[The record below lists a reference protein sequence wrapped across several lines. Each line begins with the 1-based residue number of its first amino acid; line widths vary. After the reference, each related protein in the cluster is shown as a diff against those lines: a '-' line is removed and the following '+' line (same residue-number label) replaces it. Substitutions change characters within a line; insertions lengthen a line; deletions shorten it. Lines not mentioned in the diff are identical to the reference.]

1 MSGGESGRPFGAGP
15 TTPALRV
22 PDGPWCQ
29 PVWQVLEVAGDR
41 RRRATELCAVTDC
54 SGERYWLGGPRK
66 QLAATAGLCYAHYF
80 QWFRAG
86 QPADFTAWA
95 DTESRPVGAPR
106 GHPSTQLVDF
116 RRLPPTAADEM
127 RFVVATKIGRGDW
140 TCNASLRR
148 VLIVL
153 IDTAAGRIDNS
164 LTERPVHDWLLLCR
178 QQWSYTSSFD
188 ALCAPYIRRFFR
200 LLDGATNPDPWT
212 GDHWR
217 WRDGFEFVLDAAQS
231 GSAHTAVDW
240 STIPLSWLK
249 VAVKELARQQLIT
262 DTLSWG
268 TLTHWVRAARQ
279 LAQFLTLD
287 GAAPDPPMLTRQV
300 FLDYLAWTRR
310 ADTAASALLANTAA
324 YLLESVHDTGLVA
337 DLGSSMFL
345 RRGENVHRKSRNPRP
360 FPPDVIERIDTL
372 IVDNPRTE
380 PTLRAMIATTRWAGC
395 RISELVALPIDCL
408 HRSDGGYWIEYWMTK
423 TRAWRRLPIPDSLA
437 ELILTQ
443 QTQVRATYGLEAA
456 HLFPGARSN
465 AAAGRTQPW
474 STGGLRHRLSALFNE
489 HGITSSTITGEPISG
504 GDVHRFRHTIG
515 MTLLNNGWTQQEVR
529 DFLGHASD
537 TMTSTYARITDDT
550 LARKTREFW
559 STQTAGDAD
568 PGVERLRAKFTAA
581 LPNGFCT
588 LPAQQTCD
596 FRPNPCLDCSFHDPG
611 GRVFLGTHIV
621 HRDQLRAIVAD
632 AAASADQQI
641 VDLNAP
647 ILDKVEKLIGEL
659 QHEAADDKKA
669 TDL

>member
-1 MSGGESGRPFGAGP
+1 M
-15 TTPALRV
+15 

-29 PVWQVLEVAGDR
+29 PTWQVIEVAGDR
-41 RRRATELCAVTDC
+41 RRQAAKPCAVDDC
-54 SGERYWLGGPRK
+54 GGERYWLGGPSSNSAPRS
-66 QLAATAGLCYAHYF
+66 GLCYAHYF

-86 QPADFTAWA
+86 QPSDFDIWA
-95 DTESRPVGAPR
+95 KTGSTPVGPPR
-106 GHPSTQLVDF
+106 GRPSTQTVDF
-116 RRLPPTAADEM
+116 QRIPRTAADEI
-127 RFVVATKIGRGDW
+127 RFVVATKVGRGDW

-148 VLIVL
+148 VLMVL
-153 IDTAAGRIDNS
+153 VDTAAGRIGDS

-178 QQWSYTSSFD
+178 QHWPYASSFD
-188 ALCAPYIRRFFR
+188 SLCAPYIRRFFR

-212 GDHWR
+212 DDHWH
-217 WRDGFEFVLDAAQS
+217 WRDGFEFILDSAQS
-231 GSAHTAVDW
+231 GSTHTAVDW
-240 STIPLSWLK
+240 SSIPLPWLK
-249 VAVKELARQQLIT
+249 VGVKELARQQLT
-262 DTLSWG
+262 TATLSWG
-268 TLTHWVRAARQ
+268 TLTQWVRATRQ
-279 LAQFLTLD
+279 LAQFLTQD
-287 GAAPDPPMLTRQV
+287 GAAPDPAAVTRPV

-310 ADTAASALLANTAA
+310 ADTDASAQLANTAA
-324 YLLESVHDTGLVA
+324 YLLESLHDTGLVPG
-337 DLGSSMFL
+337 LGSAMFL
-345 RRGENVHRKSRNPRP
+345 RRGENVHRKSRSPRP

-372 IVDNPRTE
+372 IVDNPATD

-443 QTQVRATYGLEAA
+443 QTQVRATYGPEAA

-465 AAAGRTQPW
+465 ASAGRTQPW
-474 STGGLRHRLSALFNE
+474 STSGLRHRLSALFSE
-489 HGITSSTITGEPISG
+489 HGITSSTITGESISG
-504 GDVHRFRHTIG
+504 GDVHRFRHTVG

-559 STQTAGDAD
+559 ATQPTADSD
-568 PGVERLRAKFTAA
+568 PAVERLRAKFSAA

-588 LPAQQTCD
+588 LPAQQKCD

-611 GRVFLGTHIV
+611 GRVFLGTHIA
-621 HRDQLRAIVAD
+621 HRDQLREIIDHAT
-632 AAASADQQI
+632 ASADQR
-641 VDLNAP
+641 VLDLNQP
-647 ILDKVEKLIGEL
+647 MLDKVEKLIDEL
-659 QHEAADDKKA
+659 QDDA
-669 TDL
+669 TKQGEPDL